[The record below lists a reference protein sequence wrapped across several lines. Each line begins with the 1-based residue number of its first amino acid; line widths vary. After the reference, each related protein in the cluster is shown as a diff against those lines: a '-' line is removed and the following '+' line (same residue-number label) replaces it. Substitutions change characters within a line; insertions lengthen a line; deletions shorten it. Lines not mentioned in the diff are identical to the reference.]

1 MEPIVRISPYL
12 QEDWIYL
19 VLLILLS
26 VLAVVRYS
34 YPKRMLRLAQALVRD
49 RMLYN
54 LMRENMV
61 MSHRTAISMF
71 LVFIVSSGLLAYLAV
86 KLFATAAFTMIGFW
100 LFPAIVLGFALVY
113 TWKIVTV
120 RLVQFVF
127 GSNGGLSEYLNY
139 SFVMN
144 ALLGV
149 VWLPIIL
156 VAVVTLP
163 HIAQGAII
171 GAAISF
177 SLAWIVR
184 VFKGIQYA
192 LTQRVFPIYII
203 LYLCALEILPLA
215 VIAKGVVEVKF

>member
-34 YPKRMLRLAQALVRD
+34 YPKRMVRLAQALVRD
-49 RMLYN
+49 RMLHN

-61 MSHRTAISMF
+61 MSHRTAISLF

-86 KLFATAAFTMIGFW
+86 KSFAAAAFTMIGFW
-100 LFPAIVLGFALVY
+100 LFPAMVLGFALIY

-127 GSNGGLSEYLNY
+127 GANGGLSEYLNY

-144 ALLGV
+144 ALLGI
-149 VWLPIIL
+149 VWLPVIL
-156 VAVVTLP
+156 VVVVTLP
-163 HIAQGAII
+163 HIARGVIVV
-171 GAAISF
+171 AAVF
-177 SLAWIVR
+177 FALAWLVR
-184 VFKGIQYA
+184 IIKGIQYA
-192 LTQRVFPIYII
+192 LSQRVISIYII
-203 LYLCALEILPLA
+203 LYLCALEIMPLA
-215 VIAKGVVEVKF
+215 VIAKGVAEVKF